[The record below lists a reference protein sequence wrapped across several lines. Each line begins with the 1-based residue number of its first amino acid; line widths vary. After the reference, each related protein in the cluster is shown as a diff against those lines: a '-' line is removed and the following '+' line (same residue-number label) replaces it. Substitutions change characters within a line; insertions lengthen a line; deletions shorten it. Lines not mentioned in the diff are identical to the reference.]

1 MIIELIRNK
10 YEGNVQLHK
19 PFNSRDIELDL
30 DETLKNILVKSNGI
44 EETMINPNTNEL
56 MAIAWIVYSYEEIC
70 KETSYYKENYG
81 LDGIVFSDDGA
92 GNPYY
97 LFQGKVYQFDEIGE
111 ESEFVA
117 DSLEEF
123 FGWALT

>member
-1 MIIELIRNK
+1 MVSSSLSSSK
-10 YEGNVQLHK
+10 
-19 PFNSRDIELDL
+19 
-30 DETLKNILVKSNGI
+30 
-44 EETMINPNTNEL
+44 
-56 MAIAWIVYSYEEIC
+56 IC